1 MSSNKRTRG
10 RPRGTG
16 LDDSPTLRK
25 VADMLAADPS
35 LKPTTAIKRALDKP
49 TETAVR
55 RLQGKWQHQGT
66 RYLADAQA
74 RRSAVSVPARRAS
87 APYSPR
93 TARQM
98 LEAHRR
104 MQDALGPSMRA
115 AQELANSPRFMAA
128 QEAARRLQESPAF
141 RAAQE
146 LVNSPAFL
154 AAQEAARRIHESPS
168 MRAMRDLHE
177 SPTCRAIR
185 DAQAEMSRMLG
196 GY

>member
-1 MSSNKRTRG
+1 MNSTKRTRG

-16 LDDSPTLRK
+16 LDDGPTLRK
-25 VADMLAADPS
+25 VADMLAADPA

-55 RLQGKWQHQGT
+55 RLQGKWQHQGP
-66 RYLADAQA
+66 RYRADAIA
-74 RRSAVSVPARRAS
+74 RRSAVPAPTRRAS
-87 APYSPR
+87 VPYSPR

-104 MQDALGPSMRA
+104 LQDAYPALRA
-115 AQELANSPRFMAA
+115 AQELANSPGFMAA
-128 QEAARRLQESPAF
+128 QEAARRLQESPAL

-146 LVNSPAFL
+146 LATSPAFL
-154 AAQEAARRIHESPS
+154 AAQETARRIHESPS
-168 MRAMRDLHE
+168 MRAMRELHE
-177 SPTCRAIR
+177 SPTFRAIR
-185 DAQAEMSRMLG
+185 EAQAQMSRMLG

>member
-1 MSSNKRTRG
+1 MSSIKRTRG

-16 LDDSPTLRK
+16 LDDGPTLRT

-35 LKPTTAIKRALDKP
+35 LKPTTAIRHALDKP

-55 RLQGKWQHQGT
+55 RLQGKWQHHGAQY
-66 RYLADAQA
+66 RADAQA
-74 RRSAVSVPARRAS
+74 RRSVVPMPVRRPS
-87 APYSPR
+87 PPYSPR

-98 LEAHRR
+98 MEAHRR
-104 MQDALGPSMRA
+104 MQEALGPSIRA
-115 AQELANSPRFMAA
+115 AQELANSPGFMAA
-128 QEAARRLQESPAF
+128 QEAARRLQESPAL

-146 LVNSPAFL
+146 LANSPAFL

-168 MRAMRDLHE
+168 VRAMRELHE
-177 SPTCRAIR
+177 SPTFRVIR
-185 DAQAEMSRMLG
+185 EAQAQMSRMLG

>member
-1 MSSNKRTRG
+1 MKRTRG

-16 LDDSPTLRK
+16 LDDGPTLRK

-55 RLQGKWQHQGT
+55 RLQGKWQHQGA
-66 RYLADAQA
+66 RYQADALA
-74 RRSAVSVPARRAS
+74 RRSAVPAPTRRVS

-93 TARQM
+93 TSRQV

-104 MQDALGPSMRA
+104 MQDAYPALRA
-115 AQELANSPRFMAA
+115 AQEMMNSPGFMAA
-128 QEAARRLQESPAF
+128 QEAARRI
-141 RAAQE
+141 
-146 LVNSPAFL
+146 N
-154 AAQEAARRIHESPS
+154 ESPS
-168 MRAMRDLHE
+168 MRAMRELHE
-177 SPTCRAIR
+177 SPTFRAIR
-185 DAQAEMSRMLG
+185 EAQAQMSRMLG